1 MIELVVPFSASGGS
15 VVSVNGKM
23 GVVVLTPEDIG
34 ALPEGALEGYA
45 TEQYVQE
52 QIENIEHPTTDLT
65 GYATETYVKEQI
77 AEAQLSGGE
86 DVDLSAY
93 ATKQYVSEQVNA
105 IELMP
110 GPAGPQGPKGQDGY
124 TPVKGVDYFDG
135 QPGKDG
141 YTPIKGVDYFDGEPG
156 VPGEPGADYVLT
168 EADKQEIAGMVE
180 VSGGDVDL
188 SDYYTKSEVDEL
200 IEAIPST
207 PGTGGSVNIDNATI
221 IEEDGVIKTAVGG
234 YIGTGPEQL
243 YYWAD
248 ENGIADNGGKITIDT
263 VGVSNAATIF
273 KEAMNGTRVIN
284 YKLTHAA
291 SAGGE
296 ITEYEGTGTVYT
308 ASGGYRYTLD
318 VGIGDNASI
327 HVYAIGEAFVYMWL
341 QGVLY
346 SFELYTPDVSK
357 AIPIDNAFIDTEYV
371 ATRDYVNECVAGY
384 ATTAYVEELIGGIEN
399 GSY

>member
-110 GPAGPQGPKGQDGY
+110 GPAGPQGPKGNDGY

-200 IEAIPST
+200 IEAT

-234 YIGTGPEQL
+234 YMGTGPEQL

-248 ENGIADNGGKITIDT
+248 KNGAERDANGQIWIFQPYAD
-263 VGVSNAATIF
+263 APTIF
-273 KEAMNGTRVIN
+273 AEAANKTRVIN
-284 YKLTHAA
+284 YKLTHATEV
-291 SAGGE
+291 GGV
-296 ITEYEGTGTVYT
+296 ITEYEGATTVVK
-308 ASGGYRYTLD
+308 SGAAWRVYFGPAGGMNEVNVYFNSNMSYQPYFWLD
-318 VGIGDNASI
+318 
-327 HVYAIGEAFVYMWL
+327 
-341 QGVLY
+341 GVIY
-346 SFELYTPDVSK
+346 SFELYTPDMPK